1 MLIISGRKKKNKGGI
16 TISTSSVKGSSFRA
30 VRGEMNV
37 KVSIMA
43 LIALVEDM
51 PAVPRQDQL
60 DSLE

>member
-1 MLIISGRKKKNKGGI
+1 MELP
-16 TISTSSVKGSSFRA
+16 ISTSSVKGSSFRA

-37 KVSIMA
+37 KVSIMT